1 MVLVGDD
8 DAGNDDDN
16 TPEQDEPGV
25 TCEEPSV
32 SETGQKKQENYPNIN
47 MIKTFNFYPLKVVSR
62 YRDPQIQV
70 GENYSYL

>member
-32 SETGQKKQENYPNIN
+32 SETGQKQQKNYPNIN
-47 MIKTFNFYPLKVVSR
+47 MIKIFNFYPLKVVSR